1 MLKKFSPK
9 LLGRTALMTG
19 AGLAGTISAFC
30 ASSALSGVTKKLT
43 SLADAFRGDV
53 APLITAIGGVAL
65 IIAFASAMIAK
76 DSKVSQTA
84 WAWVK
89 RIVIALICVWAI
101 SGILVIIEKL
111 GGEINSAAG
120 GK

>member
-19 AGLAGTISAFC
+19 AGLAGTITSFC
-30 ASSALSGVTKKLT
+30 AKSALGGVTSKLT
-43 SLADAFRGDV
+43 ELADSFRADV
-53 APLITAIGGVAL
+53 VPLVTAIGGVAL
-65 IIAFASAMIAK
+65 VIAFASAMIAK

-89 RIVIALICVWAI
+89 RIVITLICIYAI
-101 SGILVIIEKL
+101 TGILYVIELI
-111 GGEINSAAG
+111 GGQINDAA
-120 GK
+120 KN